1 MTFEVI
7 PAIDLRGGRCVRLF
21 QGDYA
26 QETVFGDDPEAMAR
40 RWEREG
46 ARRLHVVDLDGA
58 RAGAPLQ
65 LEVVRRITASVTVP
79 VQVSGGLR
87 DREAVVA
94 ALAAGAQ
101 RAIIGTAALN
111 GELAR
116 ELCREFGDQLVIG
129 IDARGGR
136 VAVRG
141 WLEESGREAL
151 ELARDLEAAG
161 APRIIFTDI
170 GRDGTLSGPALEAT
184 RDLVQAL
191 SIPVI
196 ASGGIGSPD
205 DVRAVAALAPLGV
218 EGVIIGRALYIG
230 AVNLS
235 EVTE

>member
-1 MTFEVI
+1 
-7 PAIDLRGGRCVRLF
+7 
-21 QGDYA
+21 
-26 QETVFGDDPEAMAR
+26 
-40 RWEREG
+40 
-46 ARRLHVVDLDGA
+46 
-58 RAGAPLQ
+58 
-65 LEVVRRITASVTVP
+65 

-111 GELAR
+111 AELAR

-141 WLEESGREAL
+141 WLEESGRDAL

-170 GRDGTLSGPALEAT
+170 GRDGTLSGPALEET
-184 RDLVQAL
+184 RDLAQAL

-218 EGVIIGRALYIG
+218 EGVIIGRALYTG
-230 AVNLS
+230 AVNLP